1 LKAAPFAYV
10 KAAALDQ
17 VLDLLVRHG
26 DEARLLAGGQSLI
39 PSLNLRLA
47 APALLID
54 INGLD
59 ELAGIA
65 VADGTLRIGALTRHR
80 TIEQSGEIARHAPLL
95 AQAMPY
101 VAHPAIRNR
110 GTLGGSIALADPA
123 AELPACAL
131 ALGARIELRGPAG
144 PRAVAASA
152 FFRGLYETDLRPDE
166 VVTAISIPTPGP
178 GRRSAFAELARRH
191 GDYALAGLAATARV
205 DGGTLHDLR
214 LVFFG
219 IGSRPTLAAT
229 AGAVLE
235 SGAGDLPAALAADL
249 APLADLQA
257 GAATKL
263 HLAGVLTAR
272 VVAQLTGA
280 RH

>member
-80 TIEQSGEIARHAPLL
+80 AIEQSGEIARHAPLL
-95 AQAMPY
+95 AQAMPF

-131 ALGARIELRGPAG
+131 ALDARIELRGPAG

-166 VVTAISIPTPGP
+166 VVTAISIPTPGL

-191 GDYALAGLAATARV
+191 GDYALAGLAANARV
-205 DGGTLHDLR
+205 DGDALDDVR

-219 IGSRPTLAAT
+219 IGAKPTLAPT

>member
-1 LKAAPFAYV
+1 LKPAPFAYV

-80 TIEQSGEIARHAPLL
+80 AIEQSGEIARHAPLL
-95 AQAMPY
+95 AQAMPF

-131 ALGARIELRGPAG
+131 ALDARIELRGPTG
-144 PRAVAASA
+144 PRTVAASA

-235 SGAGDLPAALAADL
+235 SGAGDLQAALAADL
-249 APLADLQA
+249 EPLADLQA

-280 RH
+280 PH